1 MALEEV
7 GELRDGE
14 AMRNE
19 QNLEEFCMN
28 RPGGSLLCY
37 VGSGRAKGVDK
48 KEADQRH
55 IGFVKCMH
63 RE

>member
-1 MALEEV
+1 MALEGV

-19 QNLEEFCMN
+19 QYLEESCMN

-37 VGSGRAKGVDK
+37 GGSGRAKGVDK
-48 KEADQRH
+48 KETYQRH
-55 IGFVKCMH
+55 VGFEKCMH
-63 RE
+63 RV